1 MGFIVIN
8 PRKFA
13 LLGTKQKIYKIAST
27 IRNIEITLKNGASID
42 ITETLAYTDA
52 IKDQEGKKIAQTLN
66 IIESLKDIHQ
76 HADIS
81 EQLKILNF
89 AYHNLLGILE
99 QKIEEDKK
107 FSFIQF
113 DDLNREPTRYPWI
126 GILDNLRS
134 PMNVGT
140 IFRSADG
147 FGTGELFLT
156 GITPHPPHP
165 KLARTALGAEE
176 FVPFTYFHT
185 TEEAIQEARNRQY
198 KVIALEIVEPS
209 KNISE
214 LDSFKNCAF
223 VFGNEEFG
231 ITSSILALC
240 DEVVRLPLVGK
251 KNSINVGNVFSI
263 VSHYIADSI
272 TIIKD

>member
-1 MGFIVIN
+1 MIN

-27 IRNIEITLKNGASID
+27 IRNNEIALKNGEKVD
-42 ITETLAYTDA
+42 LVETLAYTEA
-52 IKDQEGKKIAQTLN
+52 IKNQEGAKIQKALAIVERLSALHQ
-66 IIESLKDIHQ
+66 KDK
-76 HADIS
+76 S
-81 EQLKILNF
+81 EQMKTLNF
-89 AYHNLLGILE
+89 AYHDLLDILE
-99 QKIEEDKK
+99 QKSDEDKK

-113 DDLNREPTRYPWI
+113 DDLNREPVRYPWI

-147 FGTGELFLT
+147 FGAGELFLT
-156 GITPHPPHP
+156 GITPCPPSA
-165 KLARTALGAEE
+165 KVSRTALGAEE
-176 FVPFTYFHT
+176 FVPYQYFET
-185 TEEAIQEARNRQY
+185 TEQAIAEAKKRSYR
-198 KVIALEIVEPS
+198 VIALEVVEPS
-209 KNISE
+209 KNLSDI
-214 LDSFKNCAF
+214 DDFTHCAF

-231 ITSSILALC
+231 ITTKTLDFC

-263 VSHYIADSI
+263 VSHYIAHYYQSLSS
-272 TIIKD
+272 

>member
-1 MGFIVIN
+1 MIN

-27 IRNIEITLKNGASID
+27 IRNIEISLKNGEEIE
-42 ITETLAYTDA
+42 ITETLAYSEA
-52 IKDQEGKKIAQTLN
+52 IRNQEGKKIQKT
-66 IIESLKDIHQ
+66 IEIVDSLKDLQQI
-76 HADIS
+76 DSLS
-81 EQLKILNF
+81 EKIKKLNF
-89 AYHNLLGILE
+89 AYHDLLAILE
-99 QKIEEDKK
+99 QKVDEDKK

-113 DDLNREPTRYPWI
+113 DDLGRTPTRFPWI

-156 GITPHPPHP
+156 GITPHPPNT

-176 FVPFTYFHT
+176 FVPCTYFEK
-185 TEEAIQEARNRQY
+185 TEDAIHEAKKRGY
-198 KVIALEIVEPS
+198 KVIALEIAEPS
-209 KNISE
+209 KNLSE
-214 LDSFKNCAF
+214 LTDFKNIAF

-231 ITSSILALC
+231 ITSSILELC
-240 DEVVRLPLVGK
+240 DEVVRLPLFGK

-263 VSHYIADSI
+263 VSHYVADQLN
-272 TIIKD
+272 KE

>member
-1 MGFIVIN
+1 MIN

-27 IRNIEITLKNGASID
+27 IRNIEINLKNQEEID
-42 ITETLAYTDA
+42 ISETLAYTEA
-52 IKDQEGKKIAQTLN
+52 IKNQEGQKIKKTIA
-66 IIESLKDIHQ
+66 IVESLKNIQ
-76 HADIS
+76 QLSSS
-81 EQLKILNF
+81 EQIKHLNF
-89 AYHNLLGILE
+89 AYHDLLAILE
-99 QKIEEDKK
+99 QKVDEDKK

-113 DDLNREPTRYPWI
+113 DNLEKTPVRFPWI

-156 GITPHPPHP
+156 GITPHPPNP

-176 FVPFTYFHT
+176 FVPCTYFEK
-185 TEEAIQEARNRQY
+185 TEDAILEAKKRGYRI
-198 KVIALEIVEPS
+198 IALEIAEPS
-209 KNISE
+209 KNLSE
-214 LDSFKNCAF
+214 LTNFENTAF
-223 VFGNEEFG
+223 IFGNEEFG
-231 ITSSILALC
+231 ITSTTLELC
-240 DEVVRLPLVGK
+240 DEIIRLPLFGK

-263 VSHYIADSI
+263 VSHYIADQLN
-272 TIIKD
+272 T